1 VSDFKRKLEEMRRDI
16 DQLVNLANDWEREMI
31 NMQSDFAD
39 LDRLANEVDDL
50 EKKLRSL
57 N

>member
-1 VSDFKRKLEEMRRDI
+1 MRRDI